1 VHQSWE
7 VELSTHESFDRGTG
21 VKSASD
27 RSFGLVMAAFFALVG
42 ALTLLR
48 DPPSVRW
55 WAVGIAAIFLLLAL
69 WWQALLATPNR
80 VWLKVAL
87 LLHRIVSPVIL
98 AVMFYGTVVPIGL
111 IMRAIGK
118 NPLRMQRD
126 PAAASYWIAR
136 EPGRPPE
143 SMKNQF

>member
-1 VHQSWE
+1 M
-7 VELSTHESFDRGTG
+7 STHESFDRDTA

-27 RSFGLVMAAFFALVG
+27 RSFGLTMATLFALVG
-42 ALTLLR
+42 ALPLLR
-48 DPPSVRW
+48 EPPSVRW
-55 WAVGIAAIFLLLAL
+55 WAVGIAAIFLLLSV
-69 WWQALLATPNR
+69 WWQALLAPLNR
-80 VWLKVAL
+80 VWLKFGL
-87 LLHRIVSPVIL
+87 LLHQIVSPVIL

-136 EPGRPPE
+136 EPGPAPE